1 MLRICATMARCWC
14 FRSLQTVGLLRWS
27 GKGGGVTFC
36 LILLENDTTLLY
48 CPMEKFTW
56 PQQTQRNLNH
66 PFINDSLGH
75 RDVFTYSVTGIS
87 VLTEEER
94 LVVAVYQNVIIFTK
108 QIIVCLKWGAGV
120 TMMRVECLRKTI
132 LFISRVEGF
141 TRRYIG
147 TVAQRQCWVHMDFSG
162 RM

>member
-1 MLRICATMARCWC
+1 MG
-14 FRSLQTVGLLRWS
+14 S
-27 GKGGGVTFC
+27 
-36 LILLENDTTLLY
+36 DTTLLY

-56 PQQTQRNLNH
+56 PQQTQRNLNR

-108 QIIVCLKWGAGV
+108 QIIVCLKW
-120 TMMRVECLRKTI
+120 
-132 LFISRVEGF
+132 EGGGGGGG
-141 TRRYIG
+141 YG
-147 TVAQRQCWVHMDFSG
+147 DES
-162 RM
+162 